1 MGTSQRFSKEFKEAI
16 VKKLI
21 SRGNKT
27 IEQFCN
33 ENNLA
38 ISTVSRWQSEC
49 ANVLEMKHKKDKSKY
64 SAEKILKIIS
74 ETYSLNEEDLG
85 IYLRKHG
92 LHSNQLTEWRSG
104 ILVSMSQ
111 PKINLNKKD
120 ERDVEIKD
128 LKKNLR
134 KKDAALAE
142 VSALL
147 ILQKKANLLWPL
159 RARTRIFNFVCRQMQ
174 YFRTYSR
181 SSSSWL
187 SQVSCV

>member
-16 VKKLI
+16 VKKLLT
-21 SRGNKT
+21 RGNKT

-33 ENNLA
+33 ENNLG
-38 ISTVSRWQSEC
+38 ISTVSRWQSNH
-49 ANVLEMKHKKDKSKY
+49 ANVLNMKHKKDQSKY

-85 IYLRKHG
+85 LYLRKNG

-104 ILVSMSQ
+104 ILVSMNQ
-111 PKINLNKKD
+111 PKANLHKKD
-120 ERDVEIKD
+120 ERDLKIKD
-128 LKKNLR
+128 LEKNIR

-147 ILQKKANLLWPL
+147 ILQKKANLLWPSPNEDEDL
-159 RARTRIFNFVCRQMQ
+159 
-174 YFRTYSR
+174 
-181 SSSSWL
+181 
-187 SQVSCV
+187 

>member
-16 VKKLI
+16 VKKLLN
-21 SRGNKT
+21 RGNQT
-27 IEQFCN
+27 IAEFCSS
-33 ENNLA
+33 NNLSV
-38 ISTVSRWQSEC
+38 STVTTWQTNC
-49 ANVLEMKHKKDKSKY
+49 ANVSEMKHKKNNSKY

-85 IYLRKHG
+85 IYLRKNG
-92 LHSNQLTEWRSG
+92 LHSNQLTEWRSSF
-104 ILVSMSQ
+104 LTSMSQ
-111 PKINLNKKD
+111 PKVNLNKKD

-147 ILQKKANLLWPL
+147 ILQKKANLLWPSP
-159 RARTRIFNFVCRQMQ
+159 NEDEEP
-174 YFRTYSR
+174 
-181 SSSSWL
+181 
-187 SQVSCV
+187 

>member
-1 MGTSQRFSKEFKEAI
+1 MRTNQRFSKEFKEAI
-16 VKKLI
+16 VKKLLN
-21 SRGNKT
+21 RGNQT
-27 IEQFCN
+27 IEQFC
-33 ENNLA
+33 EQNNVA
-38 ISTVSRWQSEC
+38 ISTVGKWQSNC
-49 ANVLEMKHKKDKSKY
+49 ANVSDMKTKKNKSKY

-85 IYLRKHG
+85 IYLRKNG

-104 ILVSMSQ
+104 ILVSMNQ

-120 ERDVEIKD
+120 ERDIEIKD

-147 ILQKKANLLWPL
+147 ILQKKANLLWPSPNEDEDL
-159 RARTRIFNFVCRQMQ
+159 
-174 YFRTYSR
+174 
-181 SSSSWL
+181 
-187 SQVSCV
+187 

>member
-1 MGTSQRFSKEFKEAI
+1 MRTTKRFSKEFKEAI

-49 ANVLEMKHKKDKSKY
+49 ANVLEMKHKNNKSKY
-64 SAEKILKIIS
+64 SAEKVLQIIS

-85 IYLRKHG
+85 IYLRKNG
-92 LHSNQLTEWRSG
+92 LHSSQLTEWRSG
-104 ILVSMSQ
+104 ILVSMNQ

-120 ERDVEIKD
+120 ERDLKIKD
-128 LKKNLR
+128 LEKNLR

-147 ILQKKANLLWPL
+147 ILQKKANLLWPSPNEDEDL
-159 RARTRIFNFVCRQMQ
+159 
-174 YFRTYSR
+174 
-181 SSSSWL
+181 
-187 SQVSCV
+187 

>member
-1 MGTSQRFSKEFKEAI
+1 MRTNHHFSKEFKEAI

-27 IEQFCN
+27 IEQFCT
-33 ENNLA
+33 ENNIA
-38 ISTVSRWQSEC
+38 RSTVTTWQTNC

-64 SAEKILKIIS
+64 SAEKVLKIIS

-85 IYLRKHG
+85 IYLRKNG
-92 LHSNQLTEWRSG
+92 LHTNQLTEWRTSF
-104 ILVSMSQ
+104 LTSVNQ
-111 PKINLNKKD
+111 PKLNLNKKD
-120 ERDVEIKD
+120 ERDIEIKD

-147 ILQKKANLLWPL
+147 ILQKKANLLWPSPNEDEDL
-159 RARTRIFNFVCRQMQ
+159 
-174 YFRTYSR
+174 
-181 SSSSWL
+181 
-187 SQVSCV
+187 